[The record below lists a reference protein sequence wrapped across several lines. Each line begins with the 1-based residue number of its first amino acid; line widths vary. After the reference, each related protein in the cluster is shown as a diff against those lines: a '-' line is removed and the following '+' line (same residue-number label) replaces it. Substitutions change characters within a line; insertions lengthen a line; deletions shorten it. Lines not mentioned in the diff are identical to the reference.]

1 MCGESYAAEQ
11 EVGARE
17 GPAQLEPLDSVRERP
32 ALAKL
37 GVGAPV
43 GPVSLPPEVSVRW
56 GPVHQLP
63 VKPPVSLSPRQLRS
77 H

>member
-1 MCGESYAAEQ
+1 M
-11 EVGARE
+11 RE

-37 GVGAPV
+37 GVGAPA
-43 GPVSLPPEVSVRW
+43 GPASLPSEASVRW
-56 GPVHQLP
+56 GPVHQ
-63 VKPPVSLSPRQLRS
+63 PPVSLSPRPRLLHRSPLPPGRPLEQLRS